1 MYYYVVYYIV
11 AYLDSKKQEAN
22 DKVLAQQQE
31 QAPIAID
38 KAVLSVERK
47 YQKQIQA
54 LKEKQ

>member
-11 AYLDSKKQEAN
+11 AYLDSKKKEAN

-47 YQKQIQA
+47 YQKQVQA